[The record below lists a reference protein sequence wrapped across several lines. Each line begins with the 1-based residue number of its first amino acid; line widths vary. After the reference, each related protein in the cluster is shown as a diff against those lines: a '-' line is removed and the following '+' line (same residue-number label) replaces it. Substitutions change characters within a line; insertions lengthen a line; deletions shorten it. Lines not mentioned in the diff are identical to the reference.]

1 MNLRETIAAI
11 QPLNVQAAG
20 QAKQRWAS
28 IAKPLNSLGLLE
40 SALVRIAGMTG
51 DAEIRLHKRAV
62 VVMCADNGVVEEGV
76 TQCDS
81 SVTAVVAENFT
92 KGAASVNHMS
102 AVAGADVIPVDI
114 GIAKKMEMPGLRDC
128 KIAYGTQNMAR
139 GPAMTREQAVCSL
152 ETGIAIA
159 QELCGQG
166 YRLLATGE
174 MGIGNTTT
182 SSALAAVLLNRPVEV
197 VTGRGAGL
205 SSVGL
210 ERKIAAISKAIAVN
224 KPDPSDAVDSLAKV
238 GGFDIGGMAGVFL
251 GGAAMHVPVLVD
263 GFISAAAALVAARIC
278 PQVKDYLLASHVSKE
293 PAGCLL
299 MEDLGL
305 QPFLTADMC
314 LGEGTGAVAAMPIL
328 DMANAV
334 YQGMGTFQDIAIEAY
349 QPLN

>member
-159 QELCGQG
+159 QELCG
-166 YRLLATGE
+166 
-174 MGIGNTTT
+174 
-182 SSALAAVLLNRPVEV
+182 
-197 VTGRGAGL
+197 
-205 SSVGL
+205 
-210 ERKIAAISKAIAVN
+210 
-224 KPDPSDAVDSLAKV
+224 
-238 GGFDIGGMAGVFL
+238 
-251 GGAAMHVPVLVD
+251 
-263 GFISAAAALVAARIC
+263 
-278 PQVKDYLLASHVSKE
+278 
-293 PAGCLL
+293 
-299 MEDLGL
+299 
-305 QPFLTADMC
+305 
-314 LGEGTGAVAAMPIL
+314 
-328 DMANAV
+328 
-334 YQGMGTFQDIAIEAY
+334 
-349 QPLN
+349 